1 MLVDNRI
8 RTGDVTRGLAL
19 ALALALALD
28 ADTQTATSLWAVPHP
43 DGSLTT
49 LLGSTDPLPDGD
61 TRIGWGG
68 LGELSVSDPT
78 GVIGWRVITDAT
90 LGSANR
96 REGLYGE

>member
-19 ALALALALD
+19 ALD
-28 ADTQTATSLWAVPHP
+28 ADTQTAPSLWAVPHP

-68 LGELSVSDPT
+68 LGGLSVSDPT